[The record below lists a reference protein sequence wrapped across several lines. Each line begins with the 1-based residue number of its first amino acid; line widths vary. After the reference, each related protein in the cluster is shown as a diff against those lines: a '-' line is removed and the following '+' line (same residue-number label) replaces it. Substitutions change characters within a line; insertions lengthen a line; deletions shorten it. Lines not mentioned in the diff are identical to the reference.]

1 MGRYAF
7 FSTGLEYKFRFII
20 QPSSDM
26 LQFNGISYYGSDE
39 DSLIHKWEKK
49 TDEKLIK
56 KQLEDYNYKD
66 INIDLNK
73 FENNIKGTYDLKD
86 HLDNI
91 KEISDDHEFKL
102 GYLIYHQLQYVDI
115 LSVTFEL

>member
-7 FSTGLEYKFRFII
+7 FSTGLEYKFKFGI
-20 QPSSDM
+20 QSSSDM
-26 LQFNGISYYGSDE
+26 VQFNGTSYDGPDTY
-39 DSLIHKWEKK
+39 SLIHKWEKK
-49 TDEKLIK
+49 IDELLIK
-56 KQLEDYNYKD
+56 KQLEDYHYDD
-66 INIDLNK
+66 IKIDLTK
-73 FENNIKGTYDLKD
+73 FENNLEGTYDLRN

-91 KEISDDHEFKL
+91 KEICDNHEFIL

>member
-26 LQFNGISYYGSDE
+26 LQFNGISYNGPDE
-39 DSLIHKWEKK
+39 GSLIHKWEKK

-56 KQLEDYNYKD
+56 KQLEDYHYND
-66 INIDLNK
+66 INIDLTK
-73 FENNIKGTYDLKD
+73 FENNLNGTHDLKYY
-86 HLDNI
+86 LGNI
-91 KEISDDHEFKL
+91 KEICDNHEFIL

-115 LSVTFEL
+115 LSVEFEL

>member
-7 FSTGLEYKFRFII
+7 FNTGLEYKFKFGI
-20 QPSSDM
+20 QSSEDM
-26 LQFNGISYYGSDE
+26 IQFNGISYDGPDE

-56 KQLEDYNYKD
+56 KQLEDYHYDD
-66 INIDLNK
+66 INIDLTK
-73 FENNIKGTYDLKD
+73 FENNIKGTYELKYY
-86 HLDNI
+86 LDNL
-91 KEISDDHEFKL
+91 KELCDADEFKL

-115 LSVTFEL
+115 LTVNFEL